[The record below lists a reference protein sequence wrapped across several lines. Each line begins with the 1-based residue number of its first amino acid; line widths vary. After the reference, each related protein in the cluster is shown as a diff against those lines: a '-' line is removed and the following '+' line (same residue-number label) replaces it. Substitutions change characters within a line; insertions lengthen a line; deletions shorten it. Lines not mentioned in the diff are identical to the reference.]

1 MTEEKQSKANRRDFG
16 SASAVSGSYFGAAT
30 SVDLDSFIEGCTDSD
45 RPSCTTVEGLSVSVC
60 QVSYPGLHFNNTFL
74 PIRNFAT

>member
-1 MTEEKQSKANRRDFG
+1 VTEEKQSKANRRDFG

-30 SVDLDSFIEGCTDSD
+30 SVDLDSFIEGCTD

-74 PIRNFAT
+74 PIHRTV

>member
-1 MTEEKQSKANRRDFG
+1 VTEEKQSKANRRDFG
-16 SASAVSGSYFGAAT
+16 SAVSGSYFGAAT